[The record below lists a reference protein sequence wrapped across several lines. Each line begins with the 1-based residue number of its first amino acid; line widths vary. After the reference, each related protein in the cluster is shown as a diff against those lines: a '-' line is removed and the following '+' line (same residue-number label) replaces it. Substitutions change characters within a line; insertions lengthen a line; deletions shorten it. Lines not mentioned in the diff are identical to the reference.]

1 MRELHFNDIV
11 ERVRRVCIDANYRL
25 SEDVLEAYDRSL
37 AKEKSPLGRE
47 ILSLVRENAKIAE
60 TEGLP
65 LSQDTG
71 MAIFFVELGQ
81 DVRIK
86 GGLLQE
92 AIQEGVRQGYKE
104 GFLRGSVVSD
114 PLSRRNTG
122 DNTPAIIHMDVV
134 PGDQLKMTLN
144 LVTGGAENMS
154 RIQMLSPGDGVEG
167 VKRFV
172 LETVREAGADP
183 CPPLLVGVGIGGDF
197 ESAAV
202 LSKRALLR
210 TVGNPHSKIEIA
222 SLEEELL
229 KKTNRLGIGPLGFG
243 GTVTALAVHVEVAPC
258 HMSSFPVAVNLSS
271 HSIRRQV
278 MVL

>member
-1 MRELHFNDIV
+1 MRDLHFNDIV
-11 ERVRRVCIDANYRL
+11 DRVRRGCINANYHL

-37 AKEKSPLGRE
+37 EEEKSPMGRE
-47 ILSLVRENAKIAE
+47 ILSLIRENAKIAQM
-60 TEGLP
+60 EGLP

-71 MAIFFVELGQ
+71 MAVFFVELGQ
-81 DVRIK
+81 NVRIK

-92 AIQEGVRQGYKE
+92 AIQEGVKQGYKE

-134 PGDQLKMTLN
+134 PGDELRMTLN
-144 LVTGGAENMS
+144 LITAGAENMS
-154 RIQMLSPGDGVEG
+154 CMRMLSPGDGVEG
-167 VKRFV
+167 VKAFV
-172 LETVREAGADP
+172 LETVREAGANP

-197 ESAAV
+197 ESAAL
-202 LSKRALLR
+202 LSKKALLR
-210 TVGNPHSKIEIA
+210 SVGNPHPKIEIA

-229 KKTNRLGIGPLGFG
+229 KRVNRLGIGPLGFG
-243 GTVTALAVHVEVAPC
+243 GSVTALAVHVEVAPC

-271 HSIRRQV
+271 HSIRRQL